1 MPAKKKSTSRAPAAK
16 PAPPAEPAPA
26 PPEPEAKPAT
36 LKIAPAKGRPMLHW
50 VGKKPLARVTAFP
63 AQAIEAFDPI
73 GESTGPARANG
84 GRFYH
89 GDCKEVLAHLLASG
103 LRGKINL
110 VYIDPPFDSGADYVR
125 KVSLRGKSA
134 IAKLDA
140 EAYSLGEQIQYSDI
154 WANDTYLQFMYER
167 LILLKELLAEGGAIY
182 LHCDTRRSHYLRI
195 LLEEIFGSEGLM
207 NEIIWKRT
215 TARSDSSTYNHIHD
229 TILFYT
235 KGPLRVFNQ
244 IRIPVP
250 EEEINDV
257 FPLEEAETG
266 RRFQSVVL
274 TAPGLRNGLTGQ
286 SWRGINPGTSGRHW
300 SVPPEELDKL
310 DANGRLQWPKKEGGM
325 PRLKLYADEHGGI
338 ALQSIWTDVKVLAS
352 QAIEREDYP
361 TQKPEA
367 LLERIINASTNPNDL
382 VLDCFMGSGTTCAV
396 AQKLGR
402 RWIGCDINKGALQ
415 TAGKRLQAIIG
426 GQIEALQANADDQ
439 AGQLFATEFT
449 ADAPPP
455 PAALH
460 FTMHRV
466 NDYDLQIQHNEAVAL
481 ACEHIG
487 VERTKRDTFFEG
499 VQGKRLVKII
509 PFNHPLCPADLE
521 QLRDELKARKNEE
534 RDILIVC
541 LGKELA
547 ADTWLGEW
555 NRLRKRGDVP
565 NKIEVI
571 ELRTDARYGKFIA
584 HQAAAAKVT
593 IRRDKDELAIEIH
606 DFLSPTIVERL
617 SAQAGVISPEIK
629 DWRAMADCVLIDT
642 NHDGEIFNIHLADLP
657 AKKSDLVTGTYR
669 LPAPPEG
676 TTIAVKIIDMLGEEV
691 VVREVV

>member
-1 MPAKKKSTSRAPAAK
+1 
-16 PAPPAEPAPA
+16 
-26 PPEPEAKPAT
+26 
-36 LKIAPAKGRPMLHW
+36 MLHW

-63 AQAIEAFDPI
+63 AQAIEAFDPL
-73 GESTGPARANG
+73 GESTGPAATAG

-89 GDCKEVLAHLLASG
+89 GDCKEVLAHLLANG
-103 LRGKINL
+103 HRGKINL

-134 IAKLDA
+134 LAKLDA

-154 WANDTYLQFMYER
+154 WANDTYLQFMFER
-167 LILLKELLAEGGAIY
+167 LILLKELMAEDASIW
-182 LHCDTRRSHYLRI
+182 LHCDPTRGHYLKCMMD
-195 LLEEIFGSEGLM
+195 EIFGPD
-207 NEIIWKRT
+207 NFVNQVVWKR
-215 TARSDSSTYNHIHD
+215 SDAHNDASQGATHLGTIHD
-229 TILFYT
+229 MILIFRKSPDQKWNTVYQ
-235 KGPLRVFNQ
+235 PLKQETVDKWYRNV
-244 IRIPVP
+244 
-250 EEEINDV
+250 EEG
-257 FPLEEAETG
+257 TG
-266 RRFQSVVL
+266 RRYNKADI
-274 TAPGLRNGLTGQ
+274 TGPGGPIKGNPVYEWKGVTKAWRFSKARMEQLDKENRIFYSESGMPYLKRYLDESKGVPIQ
-286 SWRGINPGTSGRHW
+286 DWWDDIQMVRGIQR
-300 SVPPEELDKL
+300 
-310 DANGRLQWPKKEGGM
+310 R
-325 PRLKLYADEHGGI
+325 DES
-338 ALQSIWTDVKVLAS
+338 A
-352 QAIEREDYP
+352 YP
-361 TQKPEA
+361 TEKPEQ
-367 LLERIINASTNPNDL
+367 LLERVMAITTNPNDL

-415 TAGKRLQAIIG
+415 TAGKRLQGIIA
-426 GQIEALQANADDQ
+426 GQIEASKAKAANE
-439 AGQLFATEFT
+439 AGQLFATESP
-449 ADAPPP
+449 ADAPPS

-487 VERTKRDTFFEG
+487 VERTKRDAYFEG

-509 PFNHPLCPADLE
+509 PFNHPLSPADLE

-541 LGKELA
+541 LGKELS
-547 ADTWLGEW
+547 ADTWLAEW

-584 HQAAAAKVT
+584 HQPAAAKVT
-593 IRRDKDELAIEIH
+593 IRRDKDELAIDIH

-617 SAQAGVISPEIK
+617 SAQAGVITPEIK
-629 DWRAMADCVLIDT
+629 DWRAMVDCILIDT
-642 NHDGEIFNIHLADLP
+642 KHDGHIFHIHHADIP
-657 AKKSDLVTGTYR
+657 AKKTDLVTGSYR
-669 LPAPPEG
+669 LPAPPPG

-691 VVREVV
+691 VVREGV